1 MEGVQVLEAAM
12 MNMGLT
18 PARRLNPYPGLAA
31 HQAGMASGMFAVKS
45 EMSYA
50 EVAKEINV
58 PEKTLKAFWEDF
70 EQQKAERT
78 HSGRDSQYNAE
89 SRIVNVMLCVEPYD
103 VLTEKQVQM
112 LIDTATKNKEQRIKG
127 WMTIADECG
136 LGDVDLKTI
145 HAAFKER
152 GYRRPSLTKYQAK
165 KDAESGD

>member
-1 MEGVQVLEAAM
+1 MAM
-12 MNMGLT
+12 GIT
-18 PARRLNPYPGLAA
+18 PAKRVNPHPGIAA
-31 HQAGMASGMFAVKS
+31 HQAGMAMGIFAVKS

-58 PEKTLKAFWEDF
+58 PEKTLKAFLEDF
-70 EQQKAERT
+70 KQQKVNRT
-78 HSGRDSQYNAE
+78 YSDSDLQYISE
-89 SRIVNVMLCVEPYD
+89 SHIVNVMLCVEPYD

-112 LIDTATKNKEQRIKG
+112 LVDTATENKEQRIKG

-136 LGDVDLKTI
+136 LGDADLKTI

-165 KDAESGD
+165 KDAEAGD